1 MDASCSTSSKPNAV
15 GENVGNML
23 LKSSTKK
30 ETTELVSSK
39 NESLK
44 PINSH
49 PPVKKKPRKSE
60 WLTCVPPDV
69 GRERRVKGL

>member
-1 MDASCSTSSKPNAV
+1 MDATCSTSSKLNAV

-30 ETTELVSSK
+30 ETMELVSSK
-39 NESLK
+39 NKSLK
-44 PINSH
+44 PIKGH

-60 WLTCVPPDV
+60 WLSCVPPDV
-69 GRERRVKGL
+69 GRERPVKGV